1 MSEIKTLSGKNI
13 VVTGA
18 TAGIGLYCLLA
29 LARAGAAV
37 IGVGRSAERC
47 RAAEAF
53 IRSEV
58 PDAQVEYLLAD
69 LSLQSQVRLLA
80 QQIGMRLGQRGQTAL
95 DALVNNAGVYSQN
108 LVRTAE
114 GIELTLAVNH
124 LAVFLL
130 TLEVMPLLQAAP
142 QGRVL
147 TVSSN
152 SHYRARLNPARLNR
166 PWLYVGLVA
175 YAQSKLA
182 NVLFTT
188 EFNRRMQDS
197 RVRAF
202 AVDPGLVNTD
212 IGLKQGGALSRLV
225 WASRSRLGDP
235 PEKPAKTVL
244 HLCQEPSL
252 NASRDLYWR
261 DCQPKAS
268 SPQALREDLA
278 RDLWEKSLELCS
290 LETVQ

>member
-1 MSEIKTLSGKNI
+1 MSENKPLSGKHI

-18 TAGIGLYCLLA
+18 TAGIGLYSLLA

-47 RAAEAF
+47 RAAETF
-53 IRSEV
+53 IRSAV

-69 LSLQSQVRLLA
+69 LSLQSQVRNLA
-80 QQIGMRLGQRGQTAL
+80 QQIEARLEPRHAVL
-95 DALVNNAGVYSQN
+95 DVLVNNAGVYSQK
-108 LVRTAE
+108 LTRTAD

-130 TLEVMPLLQAAP
+130 THELISLLRAAP

-166 PWLYVGLVA
+166 PWLYVGLLA

-188 EFNRRMQDS
+188 ELNRQEEGS

-212 IGLKQGGALSRLV
+212 IGMKQGGALSRWV
-225 WASRSRLGDP
+225 WQSRSRRGDP

-244 HLCQEPSL
+244 HLCSEQNL
-252 NASRDLYWR
+252 DANRDPYWR
-261 DCQPKAS
+261 DCHPKA
-268 SPQALREDLA
+268 PGAQALRPDLA
-278 RDLWEKSLELCS
+278 RDLWEKSLELCG
-290 LETVQ
+290 LKAWK